1 MKRFKAFFQNWHNTH
16 IQMKKAIKQLSFK
29 AAFGFGLETTGLAF
43 VIILLPT
50 VLLINLMMFID
61 YMKVWIVYGA
71 LIGYLFIY
79 LQFMLQAYAIKDYS
93 NGLEFD
99 KIRQLSRIKTRLYGL
114 LWFGFVYGLY
124 WMFGGYLI

>member
-1 MKRFKAFFQNWHNTH
+1 MKRFKVFFQNWHNTH

-29 AAFGFGLETTGLAF
+29 AAFSFGLETTGFAF